1 MPIPCAG
8 LVARIAVEGAEWVSA
23 GQAEQR

>member
-1 MPIPCAG
+1 MPVPYAG
-8 LVARIAVEGAEWVSA
+8 PVVRIAVEGAEWVSA